1 MKCPTSSDNT
11 SALTRLKVPPS
22 VSALSSSDGFQ
33 ETLAADASWC
43 YWSPVLF
50 PDQWK
55 KCFLLE
61 TDHQLII
68 KCTIRPK
75 IKAKSVQSISLQC
88 VHWLF
93 ALLSLI
99 VLMCP
104 NTISIGVNAI
114 HLSFKVKAS
123 VQSLH
128 SFSCHCDMT
137 SQLVTSSITGSF
149 WGEGQK
155 GRVRGVCVCVRVCVF
170 VCAWPQWGPY
180 DSGIERGETS
190 KKEA

>member
-1 MKCPTSSDNT
+1 MLPGP
-11 SALTRLKVPPS
+11 LTW
-22 VSALSSSDGFQ
+22 
-33 ETLAADASWC
+33 SWC
-43 YWSPVLF
+43 YWSPVHF

-55 KCFLLE
+55 KCFLLK
-61 TDHQLII
+61 TNHQLII
-68 KCTIRPK
+68 KCTISPK
-75 IKAKSVQSISLQC
+75 IKSKSVQSISLQC
-88 VHWLF
+88 VQCVQCVRWLF

-104 NTISIGVNAI
+104 NTISIGDNAI

-128 SFSCHCDMT
+128 FFSCHCDMT

-155 GRVRGVCVCVRVCVF
+155 GRVRGVCVCAGLCVCVC
-170 VCAWPQWGPY
+170 VTPVGPLW
-180 DSGIERGETS
+180 
-190 KKEA
+190 